1 MKERRRQDRLHR
13 WIRSPRAR
21 EGVEDEPDT
30 ERLRTPLL
38 GRPCGRLLLS
48 TRNEHGP
55 RADAHRPLEDYEQG
69 AEVRKILRDCERCDS
84 ARRHVSSAQVSL
96 APPLQPLAKT
106 MRPRIALA
114 TGIWHFQA
122 QYICRREYICNE
134 NLKAPIRIFGI
145 PYGIGR
151 GEGRTLFVG
160 RCLDIPLRLMNVR
173 RGATRGRRASESGE
187 CVHTAFVSA
196 QDRRTQGDKT
206 CAHGSAAVC

>member
-96 APPLQPLAKT
+96 APPLQPPVKT

-114 TGIWHFQA
+114 TRSFDIF
-122 QYICRREYICNE
+122 RRDIYRSEYICNE

-160 RCLDIPLRLMNVR
+160 RCLDKPLRLIVR